1 MTLEA
6 GITLGILGMT
16 LTIVGLFLAYY
27 FGSKD
32 RKRKE
37 YPTAL
42 REYYGKKCINT
53 EEIGEDDENR

>member
-1 MTLEA
+1 MMTLEA

-37 YPTAL
+37 YPPAL
-42 REYYGKKCINT
+42 REYYGKKYIN
-53 EEIGEDDENR
+53 GEDDENR

>member
-1 MTLEA
+1 MMTLEA

-27 FGSKD
+27 FGIKD

-37 YPTAL
+37 YPTPL
-42 REYYGKKCINT
+42 REYYGKKYIN
-53 EEIGEDDENR
+53 GEDDENR

>member
-1 MTLEA
+1 MILEA
-6 GITLGILGMT
+6 GFLLGFLGIT
-16 LTIVGLFLAYY
+16 LTIVGFFLAYY

-42 REYYGKKCINT
+42 REYYGKKYIN
-53 EEIGEDDENR
+53 GEDDENR

>member
-27 FGSKD
+27 FGSKEN
-32 RKRKE
+32 KE
-37 YPTAL
+37 VKYEDLTTVQKSL
-42 REYYGKKCINT
+42 RDIQDLKK
-53 EEIGEDDENR
+53 